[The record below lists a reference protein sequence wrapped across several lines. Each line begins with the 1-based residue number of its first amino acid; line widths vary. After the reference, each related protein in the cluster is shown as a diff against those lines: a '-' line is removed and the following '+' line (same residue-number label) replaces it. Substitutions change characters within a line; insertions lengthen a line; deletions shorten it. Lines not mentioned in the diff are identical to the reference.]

1 MLIISNAMQI
11 IIIIFKADHHH
22 HHHHFQLPGD
32 HPVQLSG
39 EPKQVAEGQMVS
51 QWTGDSND
59 NDHDNENEND
69 NFNLRLHFQLVDTER
84 DPRYEGGRLD
94 QPALK
99 IRFLFFFF
107 I

>member
-1 MLIISNAMQI
+1 ML
-11 IIIIFKADHHH
+11 IIFKADHHH
-22 HHHHFQLPGD
+22 LNHYQLPGD
-32 HPVQLSG
+32 HPVQLPG

-59 NDHDNENEND
+59 NDHDNVIENDNVNVNEND
-69 NFNLRLHFQLVDTER
+69 NLILRLHFQLVDTER

-99 IRFLFFFF
+99 IRFLFFFV
-107 I
+107 

>member
-1 MLIISNAMQI
+1 MMF
-11 IIIIFKADHHH
+11 IIFKADHHH
-22 HHHHFQLPGD
+22 LHYLHHLPGD
-32 HPVQLSG
+32 HPVQLPG

-59 NDHDNENEND
+59 NYHDNEND

-99 IRFLFFFF
+99 IRFLFFFGLNHVDDH
-107 I
+107 